1 VSPLNKEQL
10 HQIRDERKEQIMRA
24 ALKVFALRGIVGTKI
39 SMIAAEAGVSQ
50 GLFYHYFKSKDEA
63 FIALV
68 QEAMDISYTAT
79 KSLHDVPISPLEK
92 IRLLTE
98 SILNEE
104 GKYYFM
110 LIYQARTSEGVPGE
124 LKELFSQYSMKAY
137 VDLLM
142 PIFAEGQQ
150 AGKIVTGDLEEMI
163 SSYLTILSGVMVL
176 NARENGDYRI
186 PTVDMVMR
194 LVTK

>member
-1 VSPLNKEQL
+1 LSPLNKEQL

-24 ALKVFALRGIVGTKI
+24 ALKVFAQWGIVGTKI

-50 GLFYHYFKSKDEA
+50 GLFYHYFKSKDEV

-68 QEAMDISYTAT
+68 KEALEISYTAT
-79 KSLHDVPISPLEK
+79 KSLHDLPISPLEK
-92 IRLLTE
+92 IRYLTE
-98 SILNEE
+98 AMLKEE
-104 GKYYFM
+104 GKYYYL
-110 LIYQARTSEGVPGE
+110 LIYQARTSENVPDEAKG
-124 LKELFSQYSMKAY
+124 LCLPYSMKAY
-137 VDLLM
+137 VELLM
-142 PIFAEGQQ
+142 PIFVEGQQ
-150 AGKIVTGDLEEMI
+150 AGEIVTGDLEEMI